1 MFILGFTLDVFPLI
15 LRLIGNHNFSF
26 LISHSSFKI
35 VLSSLHRAPMD
46 GMLRTV
52 VITSQTIG
60 TTAIMLPVWWQSFYI
75 IDRT

>member
-35 VLSSLHRAPMD
+35 VLSSLHLTPMD

-52 VITSQTIG
+52 MITSQTVG

-75 IDRT
+75 IHRA

>member
-35 VLSSLHRAPMD
+35 VLSSLHLAPMD

-52 VITSQTIG
+52 VITS
-60 TTAIMLPVWWQSFYI
+60 
-75 IDRT
+75 